1 MEENDTK
8 NHELNFVWDI
18 QEHWA
23 KFEFS
28 GPCAHLLLGFYEI
41 GIVTVYVYVLKWIKQ
56 IVVWTLELTFE
67 SFIFNA
73 HARVDIRVQCIKVFL

>member
-56 IVVWTLELTFE
+56 L
-67 SFIFNA
+67 
-73 HARVDIRVQCIKVFL
+73 